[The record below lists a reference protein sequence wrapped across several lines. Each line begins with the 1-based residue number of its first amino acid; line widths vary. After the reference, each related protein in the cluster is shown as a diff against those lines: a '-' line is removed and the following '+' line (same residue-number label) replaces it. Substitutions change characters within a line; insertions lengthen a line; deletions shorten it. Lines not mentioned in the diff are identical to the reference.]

1 MPLSQD
7 DTTVHCRLE
16 WTDADGGGRTCLCP
30 VALTILK
37 RAGATGI
44 HLQKPSH
51 GKKGEAWPVGLGMT
65 PSLLSLLSRR
75 RRRPP
80 PPPPWKILPF
90 LAQSVDLL
98 CFALVRPSHLY
109 LGVARQKRGAR
120 FDFGWDRSG
129 RSSFVKSEGGTLENF
144 ERLRE
149 GNGRTPLVTSERR
162 LRLRLEEKGFIL
174 FTGGHPFNAF

>member
-1 MPLSQD
+1 
-7 DTTVHCRLE
+7 
-16 WTDADGGGRTCLCP
+16 
-30 VALTILK
+30 
-37 RAGATGI
+37 
-44 HLQKPSH
+44 
-51 GKKGEAWPVGLGMT
+51 MT

-109 LGVARQKRGAR
+109 LGVARQKKGRKVR
-120 FDFGWDRSG
+120 LWFGPKWEELVCKER
-129 RSSFVKSEGGTLENF
+129 GTLENF